1 MRKAEVAGAASL
13 LLGVAAII
21 FLSIGP
27 LYQTAGVSCSSSGAC
42 VTFNGAAGAGWHGI
56 FLVPL
61 IAAGLV
67 LAGAVLNRWT
77 TLSVPVAALGCS
89 GLAVITFLGLLSIG
103 VFLFPTDA
111 AAVLALVW
119 ISNRRASA

>member
-13 LLGVAAII
+13 LLGVAAVI

-42 VTFNGAAGAGWHGI
+42 ITLNGSEGAGWHSI

-61 IAAGLV
+61 IGAGLV

-77 TLSVPVAALGCS
+77 NLSLPVAGLGCS

-103 VFLFPTDA
+103 VFLLPTDA
-111 AAVLALVW
+111 AAAMALLW
-119 ISNRRASA
+119 ISRRLSAA